1 MNLKKLVS
9 FFLVFVLIGAYTFSY
24 LSLKVYAIDNEYE
37 QSVEKKTDNNE
48 SGIWEQA
55 RKDGCKDKFFHNA
68 VQKYLVDL
76 DIGYGRELP
85 IQYNQLVENPI
96 TKRKTN
102 SGSADIYKK
111 IDDEKIDGVEL
122 SRNVQSK
129 KTQNLK

>member
-1 MNLKKLVS
+1 MKMNLKKLVS

-55 RKDGCKDKFFHNA
+55 M
-68 VQKYLVDL
+68 
-76 DIGYGRELP
+76 
-85 IQYNQLVENPI
+85 
-96 TKRKTN
+96 
-102 SGSADIYKK
+102 
-111 IDDEKIDGVEL
+111 EL